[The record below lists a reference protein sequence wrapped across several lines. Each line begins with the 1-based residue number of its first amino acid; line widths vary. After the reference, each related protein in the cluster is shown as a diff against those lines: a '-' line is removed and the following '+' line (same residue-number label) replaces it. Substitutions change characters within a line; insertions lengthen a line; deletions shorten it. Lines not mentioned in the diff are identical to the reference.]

1 MKKFEKMLMAIYE
14 PEFTCHGPKGS
25 WLYLA
30 GKKDTKKGLFRLSKD
45 HFYFVSVDEQRL
57 PSEIGVV
64 KRLSEPITAL
74 ELAKK
79 DYESKK
85 LSTSTLNDEM
95 IKEYEWFLE
104 KVNGHPEHMPMAAT
118 WLERPL
124 SNTKELRVHKV
135 FFTGLTKEEKKEI
148 FEK

>member
-1 MKKFEKMLMAIYE
+1 MKKFEKMLMAIHE
-14 PEFTCHGPKGS
+14 PEFKCYGPKGS

-45 HFYFVSVDEQRL
+45 RYYFVSLDEQRL

-64 KRLSEPITAL
+64 KKLAEPITAL
-74 ELAKK
+74 ELAKM
-79 DYESKK
+79 DYESRK
-85 LSTSTLNDEM
+85 LSTSTLNGEI

-104 KVNGHPEHMPMAAT
+104 KVNAQPEHLPMAAT

-135 FFTGLTKEEKKEI
+135 FFTGLTKEEKKEL

>member
-1 MKKFEKMLMAIYE
+1 MAIYE
-14 PEFTCHGPKGS
+14 PEFKCYGNKGS

-45 HFYFVSVDEQRL
+45 HSYFVSLDEQRL

-64 KRLSEPITAL
+64 KKLAEPITAL
-74 ELAKK
+74 ELAKM
-79 DYESKK
+79 DYESRK
-85 LSTSTLNDEM
+85 LSTLTLNREI

-104 KVNGHPEHMPMAAT
+104 KVNAQPEHMPMAAT

-135 FFTGLTKEEKKEI
+135 FFTGLTKEEKKEL

>member
-1 MKKFEKMLMAIYE
+1 MKKFEKMLMAIHE
-14 PEFTCHGPKGS
+14 PEFKCHGPKGS

-30 GKKDTKKGLFRLSKD
+30 GKKDTKKGLFRLPKD
-45 HFYFVSVDEQRL
+45 HFYFVSIDEQRL

-64 KRLSEPITAL
+64 KRLAEPITAL

-85 LSTSTLNDEM
+85 LSTSTLNEEI

-104 KVNGHPEHMPMAAT
+104 KVNGQSEHVPMAAT
-118 WLERPL
+118 WLEKRL
-124 SNTKELRVHKV
+124 SNTKELRIHKV
-135 FFTGLTKEEKKEI
+135 FFTGLTKEERNET